1 MSGKR
6 PAGIQVNASK
16 VNMISSAVN
25 MDPSVQEPKEHVEH
39 AVDASEEITMEDDD
53 GYEWY
58 SDQQSDNSFD
68 EERMIVIRPRHESS
82 EEFERD
88 YASYNPFSNR
98 TQPKRPIIKF

>member
-53 GYEWY
+53 GYE
-58 SDQQSDNSFD
+58 
-68 EERMIVIRPRHESS
+68 
-82 EEFERD
+82 
-88 YASYNPFSNR
+88 
-98 TQPKRPIIKF
+98 